1 MAIKIYLSPSDQTAN
16 KYAAGSTNEDK
27 QCERIADACAAA
39 LKRCGFEV
47 KNNKTSSMAA
57 RIAESNR
64 WGADL
69 HVPIHTNAFNGKT
82 SGTRLFCWSKSGEG
96 YKACKAIFN
105 VLAPLTPGTSENITA
120 RQDLAELRDTTAV
133 CCYVEADFHDVKNVA
148 KWIIE
153 NVEEI
158 GEAIAKG
165 ICSYF
170 EVAYVPPVEEPLPV
184 YRVELGEYG
193 TIKEADANL
202 GAIYAA
208 ITTTKA
214 AVTSAETALTEARN
228 KLAELETVL
237 RKAKIVER

>member
-1 MAIKIYLSPSDQTAN
+1 MAIKVYLSPSDQTDN
-16 KYAAGSTNEDK
+16 KYAYGGTNEDK

-133 CCYVEADFHDVKNVA
+133 CCYVEADFHDVASVA

-170 EVAYVPPVEEPLPV
+170 GVKYVAPEPPAPPKTYKLV
-184 YRVELGEYG
+184 LGEYK
-193 TIKEADANL
+193 TEAEAEAAKDKILVALEAARKEL
-202 GAIYAA
+202 
-208 ITTTKA
+208 TL
-214 AVTSAETALTEARN
+214 AETL
-228 KLAELETVL
+228 LVS
-237 RKAKIVER
+237 AKVE